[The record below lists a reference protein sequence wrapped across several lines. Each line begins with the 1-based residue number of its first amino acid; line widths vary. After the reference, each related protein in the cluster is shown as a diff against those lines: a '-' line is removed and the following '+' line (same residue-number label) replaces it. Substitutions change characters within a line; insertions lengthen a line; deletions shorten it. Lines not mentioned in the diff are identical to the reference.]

1 MMLAAWVGDHG
12 VFDTKVLTTSSEGRM
27 DHGTM
32 TSTSSLATQKA
43 RLITETLNLL
53 RAAHAID
60 ERDSLTVDEWVS
72 WYDATIP
79 TVTEIKVLAAA
90 MERELEVRRGE
101 AVVQNDERRGGDPE
115 SNVTQCVTRTRM
127 ERSRNRQLGRAA
139 PQVRAWIAREASA
152 GRAPTRRGALTV
164 AGIALKQ
171 TPSATPRPT
180 SNAERLRQR
189 RAKLRERREHMV
201 TARKNIVE
209 TTKASILAAVETL
222 AADGTF
228 LTDNEIRYRSK
239 IKATDLIRYTR
250 LIDWLTIER
259 TGTGTRFTIDHN
271 LRACIEVWKTRPSLP
286 TVTVA
291 ATLPVVLAELRRRR
305 KENHDRR
312 EQTRWSV
319 TEINKLLQREY
330 LNWVETE
337 LARLVD
343 LLTPMPVSSTPVASP
358 TPPSAKDGTKET
370 SDDYCENGRHGKAA
384 DAGNPE

>member
-1 MMLAAWVGDHG
+1 
-12 VFDTKVLTTSSEGRM
+12 M

-43 RLITETLNLL
+43 RLITETLDVL

-101 AVVQNDERRGGDPE
+101 AVVQEGERRGGDHPCVE
-115 SNVTQCVTRTRM
+115 SKVTHCVTMPLTERV

-171 TPSATPRPT
+171 TPSATPRPAT
-180 SNAERLRQR
+180 NAERLRQYRAAR
-189 RAKLRERREHMV
+189 RAQRERMV
-201 TARKNIVE
+201 TATKPRAE
-209 TTKASILAAVETL
+209 TADANVLAAIETL

-228 LTDNEIRYRSK
+228 LSDKEIRHRTK
-239 IKATDLIRYTR
+239 FQAKDLIRYTR

-271 LRACIEVWKTRPSLP
+271 LRACIEVWKTHPSLP

-312 EQTRWSV
+312 EQTKWSV

-384 DAGNPE
+384 DAGNPD